1 MTLGESVERRT
12 DRIGCDMSLLNSSRA
27 GALLVVIAGACLV
40 RLESPFDPVVW
51 EHVSAHGCIVYAW
64 ERLRLPI

>member
-1 MTLGESVERRT
+1 
-12 DRIGCDMSLLNSSRA
+12 MSLLNSSRA

-51 EHVSAHGCIVYAW
+51 EHVSAHRDVIGIGKASAVAVD
-64 ERLRLPI
+64 